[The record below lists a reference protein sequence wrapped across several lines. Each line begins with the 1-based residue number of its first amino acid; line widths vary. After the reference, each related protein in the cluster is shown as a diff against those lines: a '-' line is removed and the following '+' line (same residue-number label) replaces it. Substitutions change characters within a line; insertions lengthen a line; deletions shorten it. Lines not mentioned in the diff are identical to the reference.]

1 MSHDLLIPD
10 ALLSPLRLDTSVDAG
25 GSPVLV
31 AAPNG
36 GAVSFEQ
43 YDQLLTLCVEM
54 SRLLSEPD
62 GFSRRMHEHMVS
74 GDTKGAAAQV
84 FAQAFSSQFKG
95 TGAVNYIEAHFESRD
110 PEVGPLVVT
119 LQRRHGMTAGQ
130 LRARAEL
137 AASSLQGLL
146 QEMLDLDHWL
156 DEEIAPADL
165 IARCKVATSEPLVI
179 SQPLAQALV
188 ERIRQIEGE
197 GFTLQGDLQYHHGE
211 LAAAAAS
218 YLLDSHRQAL
228 LDDVS
233 GVPAT
238 PPQAWPFN
246 SAWWKPADQ
255 QRNVEKALGLG
266 LAELERLA
274 GLQQG
279 SSSSHGTDKE

>member
-95 TGAVNYIEAHFESRD
+95 TGAVN
-110 PEVGPLVVT
+110 
-119 LQRRHGMTAGQ
+119 
-130 LRARAEL
+130 
-137 AASSLQGLL
+137 
-146 QEMLDLDHWL
+146 
-156 DEEIAPADL
+156 
-165 IARCKVATSEPLVI
+165 
-179 SQPLAQALV
+179 
-188 ERIRQIEGE
+188 
-197 GFTLQGDLQYHHGE
+197 
-211 LAAAAAS
+211 
-218 YLLDSHRQAL
+218 
-228 LDDVS
+228 
-233 GVPAT
+233 
-238 PPQAWPFN
+238 
-246 SAWWKPADQ
+246 
-255 QRNVEKALGLG
+255 
-266 LAELERLA
+266 
-274 GLQQG
+274 
-279 SSSSHGTDKE
+279 

>member
-1 MSHDLLIPD
+1 M
-10 ALLSPLRLDTSVDAG
+10 DAG

-119 LQRRHGMTAGQ
+119 LQRRHGMTPGQ

-197 GFTLQGDLQYHHGE
+197 GFTLQGTSNTTTANSPRPRPPTCWIRIVRHCSMTYPESPPPRRRPGLSTAPGG
-211 LAAAAAS
+211 S
-218 YLLDSHRQAL
+218 RQINNE
-228 LDDVS
+228 
-233 GVPAT
+233 T
-238 PPQAWPFN
+238 
-246 SAWWKPADQ
+246 
-255 QRNVEKALGLG
+255 
-266 LAELERLA
+266 
-274 GLQQG
+274 
-279 SSSSHGTDKE
+279 